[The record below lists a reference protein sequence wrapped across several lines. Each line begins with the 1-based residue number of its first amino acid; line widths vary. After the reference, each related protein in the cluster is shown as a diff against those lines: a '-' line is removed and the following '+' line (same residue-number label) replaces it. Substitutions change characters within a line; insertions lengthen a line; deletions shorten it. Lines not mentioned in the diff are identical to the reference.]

1 VLTRCL
7 FAILLLLGVS
17 PVASHAQAG
26 TASSDST
33 IDRTSE
39 AAGNELE
46 APKQRLIKWNELD
59 GPVTTLRFGF
69 GFLVDGNAYIQD
81 HNSKQQFPDMQPDF
95 GLRDFRLLLKG
106 KFKTQRP
113 LSWTLGYMYD
123 GSDKHWH
130 FRQTGLMVG
139 VPELKGNFFLGRT
152 KEGFS
157 LIKVMTGYY
166 IWGVERAPTN
176 DAFVPILADGIRYNG
191 FFPGTR
197 LFLSLGG
204 YVDKLY
210 ENEKFATADQQVVGR
225 VAWHPILSEDKSKVW
240 QVAVMRREFK
250 PDNGNIQPRSRPEA
264 YLAPYFLDAG
274 KFASNHGATT
284 GIESFYRAG
293 PWMLGAEYDWQQL
306 HDDATDTT
314 PLFHGGTISLVK
326 EITGETRPYNVAG
339 SFFEAIVPKKSVFDG
354 GTGNL
359 EATLTYTY
367 TDFDSGRFH
376 GGKFWRI
383 SPMIHWNMSYNL
395 RLSLEYGYGNLDR
408 FGLDGRTQF
417 LQFRILTM
425 L

>member
-1 VLTRCL
+1 MLIALVVFTPAR
-7 FAILLLLGVS
+7 
-17 PVASHAQAG
+17 SHAQAS
-26 TASSDST
+26 TADSDST
-33 IDRTSE
+33 IDTKVE
-39 AAGNELE
+39 AGGEELE
-46 APKQRLIKWNELD
+46 APSQRLLKWNELD

-69 GFLVDGNAYIQD
+69 GFLVDGVSYLQD
-81 HNSKQQFPDMQPDF
+81 HNSKKQFDLEPDF

-106 KFKTQRP
+106 KFKTNRP

-123 GSDKHWH
+123 GSDEHWH
-130 FRQTGLMVG
+130 FRQTGIMVG
-139 VPELKGNFFLGRT
+139 VPELRGSFFVGRT

-176 DAFVPILADGIRYNG
+176 DAFVPILADGIKYMG
-191 FFPGTR
+191 YFPGPR
-197 LFLSLGG
+197 LFVNLGA
-204 YVDKLY
+204 YDDRLY
-210 ENEKFATADQQVVGR
+210 ENEKFATADKQVVVRLG
-225 VAWHPILSEDKSKVW
+225 WHPVLSEDKGKVW

-250 PDNGNIQPRSRPEA
+250 PDDGKIQPRSRPEA

-274 KFASNHGATT
+274 KFDSDHGRTT
-284 GIESFYRAG
+284 GVESFYRAG
-293 PWMLGAEYDWQQL
+293 SWMLGGEYDWQQL
-306 HDDATDTT
+306 DDDTEGGHA
-314 PLFHGGTISLVK
+314 LFHGGTISVVK
-326 EITGETRPYNVAG
+326 EITGETRPYNVA
-339 SFFEAIVPKKSVFDG
+339 SSYFEAIVPKRSVFDG

-395 RLSLEYGYGNLDR
+395 RLSLEYGYGKLDR
-408 FGLDGRTQF
+408 FGLDGATQF